1 MRNDD
6 KFGALGAT
14 NIEIFKRALPLLLLI
29 AGRGLFLS
37 SISYFAAPTVNKVI
51 DR

>member
-1 MRNDD
+1 MRNGD
-6 KFGALGAT
+6 KFGALGTT
-14 NIEIFKRALPLLLLI
+14 NIEIFKLLLLI
-29 AGRGLFLS
+29 AGRGLFSS